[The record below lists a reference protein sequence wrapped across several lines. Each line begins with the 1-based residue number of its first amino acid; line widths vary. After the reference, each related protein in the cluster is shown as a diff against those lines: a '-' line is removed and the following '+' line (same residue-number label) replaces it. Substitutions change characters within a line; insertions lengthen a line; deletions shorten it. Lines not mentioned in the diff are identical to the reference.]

1 MPRTVDVEVS
11 PQLDGETD
19 EESTTPVLLTNTSVD
34 ESYALSPLTL
44 VKVFFVHSCVIQ
56 LS

>member
-19 EESTTPVLLTNTSVD
+19 EESTTSVLLTNTSVD